1 MSKAKRLMELI
12 VAVNRKRRF
21 TVKELATEF
30 GVSMRTILRDLQ
42 ELSELGVPL
51 YSEVGPHGG
60 YRILQERLLPPIAF
74 TEGEAVAIFFAVQA
88 LRHYS
93 SIPFAAETSA
103 VLNKF
108 YSYMPEDVRH
118 RIDQM
123 RDRVDFIAPVRQAQS
138 PHLSILLDAAIK
150 QAILL
155 IDYESKRQRGKRE
168 IQPIGIYTQGGLWY
182 CLAYCFLRQS
192 FRVFRCD
199 RIDSAVPSDSP
210 PLDLQQVHLGS
221 KEELIRPEEDSVYLY
236 AELSP
241 AGVEACEAEPWPVP
255 LLHVR
260 HDSTG
265 WLEGN
270 VASRDIPFFAAYF
283 VGLGKEATVRQ
294 PKELRTAIRQ
304 LLSEL
309 MVQYTDEA
317 IGDTQPLSGSAGTA
331 WPHAKNRL

>member
-1 MSKAKRLMELI
+1 MTKAQRLMELI

-21 TVKELATEF
+21 TVKELAHEF
-30 GVSMRTILRDLQ
+30 GVSTRTILRDLQ

-74 TEGEAVAIFFAVQA
+74 TEREAAAVFFAVQA

-93 SIPFAAETSA
+93 SLPFETETSA

-108 YSYMPEDVRH
+108 YNFMPEDVRD

-123 RDRVDFIAPVRQAQS
+123 RNRVDFITPVRQAQA
-138 PHLSILLDAAIK
+138 PHLSVLLDAAIR
-150 QAILL
+150 QVVLL
-155 IDYESKRQRGKRE
+155 VDYASKHQRGKRE
-168 IQPIGIYTQGGLWY
+168 IQPVGIFTQGGLWY
-182 CLAYCFLRQS
+182 CLAYCFLNKS

-199 RIDSAVPSDSP
+199 RMESAVPSDSP
-210 PLDLQQVHLGS
+210 PIDLQHIHLGS
-221 KEELIRPEEDSVYLY
+221 KEELFRPEGDGVDLY
-236 AELSP
+236 VELSK
-241 AGVEACEAEPWPVP
+241 AGVEACEADPWPLP

-260 HDSTG
+260 HDGTG

-270 VASRDIPFFAAYF
+270 VARRDIPFFASYF
-283 VGLGKEATVRQ
+283 VGLGKEAAVLQ
-294 PKELRTAIRQ
+294 PKELRAAIRQ

-309 MVQYTDEA
+309 MGRYADEE
-317 IGDTQPLSGSAGTA
+317 
-331 WPHAKNRL
+331 R